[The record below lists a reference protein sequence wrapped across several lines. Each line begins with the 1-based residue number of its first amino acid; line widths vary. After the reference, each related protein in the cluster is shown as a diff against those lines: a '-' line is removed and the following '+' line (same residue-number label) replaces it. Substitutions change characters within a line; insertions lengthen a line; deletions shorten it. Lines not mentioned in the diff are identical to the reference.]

1 MVARVDE
8 YVLSAL
14 AGTMR
19 DGDKADMA
27 GARGGIDTDEKGAT
41 GWQARAL

>member
-8 YVLSAL
+8 YVLSARD
-14 AGTMR
+14 GTVR

-27 GARGGIDTDEKGAT
+27 GVRGGIDTDEKRAAGR
-41 GWQARAL
+41 QARAL